1 MRDLPPLK
9 TLPVFLSVCHHLN
22 FTKAAE
28 ELCITHSAVSQNIQ
42 NLESFLG
49 KKLINRTTRHMELT
63 AEGERYRQSIEEGM
77 NLIVRATQREMQ
89 SDKQVYLNSI
99 PTLALKWL
107 IPRLPNFTTAHPDI
121 ELRLSAI
128 SLSDF
133 DIDADN
139 LDLAIGYGNSPD
151 WWPDSVAKEW
161 CQDQLL
167 LVGRPSVL
175 EKYQSIEEILQNETQ
190 IWVKDRYRSS
200 DWKQWADAK
209 NLPLGS
215 KAKKQVFENSTQAIQ
230 AAIAGVGI
238 FVTHNI
244 FVTDELSSGLLKNL
258 AEPAITIDSWYYI
271 LCRPDKVRSK
281 NVKTV
286 IDWLMEEVS

>member
-9 TLPVFLSVCHHLN
+9 TLPVFLSVCQHLN

-107 IPRLPNFTTAHPDI
+107 IPRLPKFTTAYPDI
-121 ELRLSAI
+121 ELRMSAI

-139 LDLAIGYGNSPD
+139 LDLAIGYGSSPD

-167 LVGRPSVL
+167 LVGQPSVL
-175 EKYQSIEEILQNETQ
+175 EKYHSIEEVLENETQ

-200 DWKQWADAK
+200 DWKQWSEAK
-209 NLPLGS
+209 NLTLDAKS
-215 KAKKQVFENSTQAIQ
+215 KKQVFENSTQAIQ

-244 FVTDELSSGLLKNL
+244 FVTEELSSGLLKNL
-258 AEPAITIDSWYYI
+258 AEPAVTIDSWYYI
-271 LCRPDKVRSK
+271 LCRPDKIRSK

-286 IDWLMEEVS
+286 IDWLMEEVE

>member
-1 MRDLPPLK
+1 
-9 TLPVFLSVCHHLN
+9 
-22 FTKAAE
+22 
-28 ELCITHSAVSQNIQ
+28 
-42 NLESFLG
+42 
-49 KKLINRTTRHMELT
+49 MELT

-77 NLIVRATQREMQ
+77 KLVVRATQREMQ
-89 SDKQVYLNSI
+89 SDKLVYLNSI

-107 IPRLPNFTTAHPDI
+107 IPRLPNFTTAYPDI

-128 SLSDF
+128 SLYDF
-133 DIDADN
+133 DIDVDN

-151 WWPDSVAKEW
+151 WWPDSVAHEW
-161 CQDQLL
+161 CQDQIL
-167 LVGRPSVL
+167 LVGRPSIL

-190 IWVKDRYRSS
+190 IWGKDRYRSS
-200 DWKQWADAK
+200 FWKQWAEAK
-209 NLPLGS
+209 NLPLDS

-244 FVTDELSSGLLKNL
+244 FVANELSSGLLKNL

-271 LCRPDKVRSK
+271 LCRSDKVHNK

-286 IDWLMEEVS
+286 IDWLMEEVSK